1 MIAVDVVCWFFIA
14 VMFILATVAVAVVL
28 VIAYDFWKE
37 SDLKKDLD
45 ERRRKRR
52 DE

>member
-1 MIAVDVVCWFFIA
+1 MIDVVCWYIVAA
-14 VMFILATVAVAVVL
+14 VLIFATVAVAVIL

-45 ERRRKRR
+45 ERRRNRR
-52 DE
+52 MNDE